1 MRTALLEAGQSP
13 LRLVDDVV
21 TLDPGPGQVVVRVH
35 YCGICHSDVTI
46 IDSENPAPLPVVLG
60 HEAAGVVEAVGAG
73 VRSVAPGDHVVS
85 VAMAPCGRC
94 YFCVRGEHTICIEA
108 RTFMTGLF
116 PDGTPALRRNGA
128 TVYRGL
134 GVGGFSQYSLTT
146 ENGVVKVDAD
156 VPLDLAAVV
165 GCAVQTGV
173 GAVLNA
179 AKVEA
184 GATVLVMGLGG
195 IGISVV
201 QGARIAGASKIIASD
216 PNGARR
222 DAALHFGA
230 TQVID
235 PTHTDVI
242 GACYA
247 ATNGI
252 GVDYAFDAAGHHK
265 LVEAGLFAT
274 RYGGTT
280 VMVGAPAADQNLTI
294 SPAVLA
300 VVTEKKLVGTLYGTG
315 NPAQNIPALL
325 SLWRRGT
332 LDLESMVSFR
342 RPLDE
347 INEGLDDLRAGRGIR
362 TIIDLR

>member
-1 MRTALLEAGQSP
+1 MRTALLEAGQKP
-13 LRLVDDVV
+13 LKIVDDVEA
-21 TLDPGPGQVVVRVH
+21 LDPGPGQVLVRVH
-35 YCGICHSDVTI
+35 YCGICHSDLTI
-46 IDSENPAPLPVVLG
+46 IDSANSTPLPVVLG

-73 VRSVAPGDHVVS
+73 VRSVSPGDHVVS

-94 YFCVRGEHTICIEA
+94 YFCVRGEQTICIEA

-116 PDGTPALRRNGA
+116 PDGSAALRRNGE

-146 ENGVVKVDAD
+146 EAGVVKIDVD
-156 VPLDLAAVV
+156 VPLDLATVV

-179 AKVEA
+179 AKVEV

-201 QGARIAGASKIIASD
+201 QGARIAGASKIIVSD
-216 PNGARR
+216 PLAARR
-222 DAALHFGA
+222 EAALHFGA
-230 TQVID
+230 TDVID
-235 PTHTDVI
+235 PAQTDVI

-280 VMVGAPAADQNLTI
+280 VMVGAPAADQNLTL

-300 VVTEKKLVGTLYGTG
+300 VVAEKKIMGTLYGTG
-315 NPAQNIPALL
+315 NPARTIPMLM
-325 SLWRRGT
+325 SLWRRGA

-347 INEGLDDLRAGRGIR
+347 INDGLDDVRAGRGIR
-362 TIIDLR
+362 TIVDLR